1 MMTLQMM
8 KAILVIE
15 TKQLN
20 YKILNYY
27 VLNLLEKIC
36 CFLSVESHQ
45 KSSSKSVTSRRRS
58 RPIIEDKDAGVV
70 RRSSRQRKLLYGTF
84 DPKILERALYVDKQ
98 SYDHEEDNPR
108 KKRRVEDTNADVTL
122 HL

>member
-1 MMTLQMM
+1 MTLQMM

>member
-1 MMTLQMM
+1 MTLQMM
-8 KAILVIE
+8 KAILVRE
-15 TKQLN
+15 TKQLD

-45 KSSSKSVTSRRRS
+45 KSSSKSVSSRRRS

>member
-1 MMTLQMM
+1 MTLQMM
-8 KAILVIE
+8 KAILVRE
-15 TKQLN
+15 TKQLD

-45 KSSSKSVTSRRRS
+45 KSSSKSVSSGRRS

>member
-1 MMTLQMM
+1 MTLQMM
-8 KAILVIE
+8 KVILVRE
-15 TKQLN
+15 TKQLD

-45 KSSSKSVTSRRRS
+45 KSSSKSVSSRRRS

>member
-1 MMTLQMM
+1 MTLQMM
-8 KAILVIE
+8 KAILVRE
-15 TKQLN
+15 TKQLD

-27 VLNLLEKIC
+27 VLNLSEKIC

-45 KSSSKSVTSRRRS
+45 KSSSKSVSSRRRS